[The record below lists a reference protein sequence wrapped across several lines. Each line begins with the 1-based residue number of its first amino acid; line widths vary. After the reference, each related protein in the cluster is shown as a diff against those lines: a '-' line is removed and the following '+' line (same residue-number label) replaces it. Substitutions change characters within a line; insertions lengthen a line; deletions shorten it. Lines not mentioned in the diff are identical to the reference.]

1 MDQRGTA
8 LHDERSEH
16 VVLAGDVG
24 GTFVRLVLARNG
36 ALLGVPQQLAR
47 ERFTDLADACGD
59 FLDRHA
65 AGLRVDGVSL
75 GAAGRLQQGQIALTN
90 GNWLIDPQALADAL
104 GLRPGRVHLLNDFA
118 ALAWA
123 LPTLQSDELIA
134 APGSAAAL
142 AGRGRP
148 PGLADGNRVVVGPGT
163 GLGVAAMIRSAGRWH
178 PLATEGGHVTFA
190 PETPFESAA
199 AQLASARFGHV
210 SWERILSGP
219 GLALLRD
226 AALIEAGMTPD
237 TVDSAMV
244 IETIGRADA
253 ASIKAARSFIDLLG
267 AFAGDLALL
276 YEAPACPSVA
286 ARGPANPLRGQG
298 PLPRLARRR
307 AARSDGLALGGI
319 AGRGRGLSRL
329 TITRTEKPYRLIG
342 CAPDGMGES
351 PRRRPCVR
359 DPYW

>member
-276 YEAPACPSVA
+276 YEASGGVVIA
-286 ARGPANPLRGQG
+286 GGIM
-298 PLPRLARRR
+298 PRLARVLPLEGLRTRFEAKGRYR
-307 AARSDGLALGGI
+307 AWLAGVPLDLMASPWAALRGAAVAYLG
-319 AGRGRGLSRL
+319 
-329 TITRTEKPYRLIG
+329 
-342 CAPDGMGES
+342 S
-351 PRRRPCVR
+351 PPHEQKS
-359 DPYW
+359 PTA